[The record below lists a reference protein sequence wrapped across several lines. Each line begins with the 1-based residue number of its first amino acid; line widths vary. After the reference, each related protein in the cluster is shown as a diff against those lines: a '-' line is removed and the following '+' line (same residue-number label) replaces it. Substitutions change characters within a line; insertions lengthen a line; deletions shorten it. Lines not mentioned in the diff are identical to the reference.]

1 MRFPRT
7 KLALALG
14 YAVGGMVAL
23 LGVGTVAAQDQPPQ
37 PRIKVEVTGSNI
49 PRINAETAL
58 PVQVITRDDIK
69 KTGATTVEELLSTI
83 AVSVQGNTNTV
94 SASGSGATTSGVTG
108 ASLRGLGSQRTLVL
122 INGRRIPGGG
132 TITDSVTVDI
142 NLIPLDAVERVEVL
156 KDGASAIYGSDAIGG
171 VLNFVLRR
179 DYKGGEVS
187 YTYGAPATGARSK
200 TVTGTAGFGDLAAD
214 RWNVMVTG
222 KYEKEEALFGRQR
235 GFANSGINVGANND
249 TTSGNTFP
257 ANFLA
262 VDGSFGTRNPAAP
275 NNCAPST
282 LDPFFP
288 PTRCR
293 FDPSPYVSL
302 LPQLELGSVYATGTF
317 RITPDIEA
325 YAELAYARRRSN
337 FVIQPVPIS
346 DQFALP
352 PSHPLFNVDP
362 YNGFDTIILKPSSPF
377 YPTAYV
383 QSITGGPTPDLDVRY
398 RSFGTGLRDIT
409 DIAEQ
414 PRGVIGIKGSF
425 MDWDFDAG
433 FLSTETKLTERVN
446 NGYPSL
452 LKILPLLNSGT
463 VNFFGPNTPEVQAE
477 LDATQFR
484 GTAFTTKTS
493 INSFTAKASREIW
506 QLPAG
511 PLAVALGGE
520 FREEKFTVDPDPTI
534 QTGDISG
541 YGGNF
546 LPVDRKRHVTAF
558 FGELNVPIV
567 KTLEGNVAVRY
578 DDYQGTGSKVTPKF
592 SLRWQPTPQ
601 ILVRGA
607 YGKGFRAPSLTELFS
622 PQTTGVSS
630 PGLNDPLRCGK
641 TDNNG
646 VVNTDSRDCGT
657 QFPITL
663 GGNPSLKSEESKN
676 YTIGVVLEP
685 VKNISLALDA
695 FSIKLTNPIIFGVQS
710 SDILAD
716 LDKFAALVTR
726 GAADPNTPGLPGHI
740 ININQL
746 NLNLGEQKI
755 RGLDVDFR
763 VQYPTPGYGTFKA
776 GLNGTYFDQYEI
788 QNLDG
793 SFSSI
798 NGKATG
804 ITNGAGGVIPRWH
817 HYATIGWAYG
827 PWDFYIAQ
835 NYQLGYQDI
844 LGTFEDPT
852 VPGFQLRHVGSY
864 ETYDVQGSYAYQ
876 GSYPWLKNLK
886 LTVGVRNILNRD
898 PPYSNAGGQNF
909 FQAGYDP
916 GYADPR
922 GTFIYGTVTWTFK

>member
-7 KLALALG
+7 KLAVALG
-14 YAVGGMVAL
+14 YAMGGMVAL
-23 LGVGTVAAQDQPPQ
+23 LGVGTAAAQDQPAPQ
-37 PRIKVEVTGSNI
+37 SKTKVEVTGSNI

-69 KTGATTVEELLSTI
+69 KTGVTTVEELLSTI
-83 AVSVQGNTNTV
+83 AVSVQGNTNTG
-94 SASGSGATTSGVTG
+94 SPSGSGATTSGVAG

-132 TITDSVTVDI
+132 TITDSTTVDI

-171 VLNFVLRR
+171 VLNFILRR
-179 DYKGGEVS
+179 VNKGGEVG
-187 YTYGAPATGARSK
+187 YAYGAPATGARSQ
-200 TVTGTAGFGDLAAD
+200 TVTGTAGFGDLATD

-222 KYEKEEALFGRQR
+222 KYEKDEALFGRQR
-235 GFANSGINVGANND
+235 GFANKGIFPFANND

-257 ANFLA
+257 ANFIAL
-262 VDGSFGTRNPAAP
+262 DGSFGTRNPNAP
-275 NNCAPST
+275 NNCAPSVS
-282 LDPFFP
+282 DPAFFP
-288 PTRCR
+288 TTRCR

-317 RITPDIEA
+317 RITPDVEA

-352 PSHPLFNVDP
+352 PSHPLFNVSP
-362 YNGFDTIILKPSSPF
+362 YNGDPNPDLLPHGADTIILSPSSPY
-377 YPTAYV
+377 YPTTYV
-383 QSITGGPTPDLDVRY
+383 QGITGGPTPDLVLRY
-398 RSFGTGLRDIT
+398 RSFGTGLRDLT
-409 DIAEQ
+409 DISEQ

-452 LKILPLLNSGT
+452 SAILPLLNSGQ
-463 VNFFGPNTPEVQAE
+463 VNPFGPNTPEVQAE
-477 LDATQFR
+477 LDATRFL

-493 INSFTAKASREIW
+493 INSFSAKASREIW

-541 YGGNF
+541 YSGNF

-558 FGELNVPIV
+558 FGALNIPLV

-601 ILVRGA
+601 VLVRAA

-622 PQTTGVSS
+622 PQTTGVSL
-630 PGLNDPLRCGK
+630 PGLNDPLRCNR
-641 TDNNG
+641 TDANG

-657 QFPITL
+657 QFPIVL

-685 VKNISLALDA
+685 VKNVSLALDA
-695 FSIKLTNPIIFGVQS
+695 FQIKLTNPIIFGV
-710 SDILAD
+710 
-716 LDKFAALVTR
+716 
-726 GAADPNTPGLPGHI
+726 
-740 ININQL
+740 
-746 NLNLGEQKI
+746 E
-755 RGLDVDFR
+755 
-763 VQYPTPGYGTFKA
+763 
-776 GLNGTYFDQYEI
+776 
-788 QNLDG
+788 
-793 SFSSI
+793 
-798 NGKATG
+798 
-804 ITNGAGGVIPRWH
+804 PR
-817 HYATIGWAYG
+817 
-827 PWDFYIAQ
+827 
-835 NYQLGYQDI
+835 
-844 LGTFEDPT
+844 
-852 VPGFQLRHVGSY
+852 
-864 ETYDVQGSYAYQ
+864 
-876 GSYPWLKNLK
+876 
-886 LTVGVRNILNRD
+886 
-898 PPYSNAGGQNF
+898 
-909 FQAGYDP
+909 
-916 GYADPR
+916 
-922 GTFIYGTVTWTFK
+922 